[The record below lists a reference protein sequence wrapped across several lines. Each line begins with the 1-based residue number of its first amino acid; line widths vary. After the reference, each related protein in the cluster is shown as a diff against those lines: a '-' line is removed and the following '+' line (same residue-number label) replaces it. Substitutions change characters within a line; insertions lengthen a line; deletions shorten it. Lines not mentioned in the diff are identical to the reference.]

1 MPKRKKLAKTPTS
14 SQSKTAAP
22 RHSDSLQDEDDD
34 MTFSQPTTSQLQKRL
49 EMLTPAQVAQ
59 KTAEVVQYFVVKEQK
74 KVPVRRA
81 DIVKY
86 VVKEYRNVYTEI
98 MKRVAHTFDQVFG
111 LKLVE
116 YDTKN
121 HIYMLINK
129 LDTVEAAPFGISSK
143 DPKKMTLLFAILGI
157 VFMKG
162 GAVKE
167 NLIWKQLK
175 KLGIDPGEKH
185 EEFGNV
191 KKLVT
196 DEFVRQ
202 RYLELVRIPHTDP
215 FEYEFRWGQRAELEV
230 SKEKILEFMGQM
242 FDQDPRVWTQQYKE
256 ATQANSAHADSAQAS
271 TSSQK

>member
-34 MTFSQPTTSQLQKRL
+34 MTFSQPSTSQVQKRL

-59 KTAEVVQYFVVKEQK
+59 KTAEVVQYFVIKEQK

-86 VVKEYRNVYTEI
+86 VVKEYKNVYTEI
-98 MKRVAHTFDQVFG
+98 MKRVFG

-129 LDTVEAAPFGISSK
+129 LDTVEGAPFGISSK
-143 DPKKMTLLFAILGI
+143 DPKMTLLFAILGI

-202 RYLELVRIPHTDP
+202 RYLEYVRIPHTDP
-215 FEYEFRWGQRAELEV
+215 FEYEFHWGQRAELEV
-230 SKEKILEFMGQM
+230 SKVKILEFMGQM

-256 ATQANSAHADSAQAS
+256 ATKSNSTHADSAQAS
-271 TSSQK
+271 TSSQR